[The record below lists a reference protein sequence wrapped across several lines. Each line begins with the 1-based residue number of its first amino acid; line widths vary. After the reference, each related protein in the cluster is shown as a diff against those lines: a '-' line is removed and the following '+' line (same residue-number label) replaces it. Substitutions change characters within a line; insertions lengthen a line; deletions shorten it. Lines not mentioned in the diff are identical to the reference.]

1 MSQVVNQFN
10 FTVIDYTTTQFGYL
24 FTVGTTGSRPQDYR
38 FIYMPYSRYPS
49 VLMLDFYMAR
59 SISHGYN
66 QHLVEA
72 VRKDLEGEERFI
84 VLGESHSDKAEIV
97 NHSLE
102 GSNSAIKQGTVM
114 DFSLDM
120 ERSALIKALEMDNPS
135 QGDRFN
141 ERKDSIVHDEM
152 TEGWRVDNDKELRIF
167 RKLGLTR
174 NFVNNLDKLEPSKIS
189 FKVSEFGM
197 IADYAIGAEHDI
209 QSELIIEQWIDAVR
223 QAYPDMEVTEVYHTV
238 NKIIG
243 RQTEN
248 PYLLEA
254 IQNQFRDTELVQSV
268 QSQKISQQE
277 VKLIY
282 ENLLGFREQ
291 EKDTY
296 THSNIINAKRVNS
309 DKEIVIPPDVS
320 IAVNRR
326 FQEIKY
332 LHIDSTLPSAHR
344 EYEAA
349 QVELL
354 QTLGSS
360 IREKTFHATTS
371 PHVSQAMREI
381 NENIFF
387 SHLNQAKR
395 SIEQGAVLHEN
406 VLAKLK
412 DRQYPTVLHADFRGK
427 REVMTN
433 TYLSHNLRKSSRDY
447 GRNGS
452 VFYASETSWHQAN
465 RITDNHPTLTQSGII
480 DTSREIS
487 VITEVERHFFG
498 SVRSQTADMVNV
510 NGLTTAQRIFM
521 EQLHV
526 NDEPLE
532 AKRIFVVHSL
542 IDDQVEQAYRE
553 HIEYGFVFRNLHESK
568 RVYKRE
574 ADVRRDAEIG
584 NRLVSKAL
592 ELLRDSAKGERKS
605 EFDTYVN
612 EKFYIGQTGGRELYL
627 PESEEKAERKK
638 SFESQLLEVTEAE
651 RKSLQELWL
660 PEAVAVTGNK
670 EQTRHTLIQ
679 ILNSYNKNN
688 QQKNM
693 FLTDQPVKFSR
704 TTMKMN
710 RESVL
715 QSIRGQARTAI
726 IRDELLDKFIGGG
739 WLGNKTY
746 PGYLDEEL
754 IVGEIMNNTPAV
766 LLEMLLEAVHD
777 PHHALYVNEQY
788 LADIQ
793 QRIDALIECGFLI
806 ANKSD
811 HQSELLSFN
820 LEGMKNTYQS
830 HIDTVTSEA
839 SQKMSD
845 SSHESSS
852 AYAEVEKYRATKET
866 DHFEGTKVKENLDG
880 EITEVTYGADYNTRP
895 ITIETDD
902 PLGYLIPG
910 VGQFPDDPAYET
922 GHVQRKGLPE
932 PELIAGQRFDHNGER
947 LSEEIAGNVRSRN
960 SDRMIELNMG
970 KVDRD
975 RSGIVLEAHNPGRL
989 ELRQMMLHEDSL
1001 TGESNLSEAYLQNTD
1016 WLGSNQDRETV
1027 IYREYATGAANIRQL
1042 YLNDVYTA
1050 GTLQHEQGIMIL
1062 EQPLGTEIWRSSVL
1076 DYDYSIGNSI
1086 SREGIS
1092 DVEYFLSFNE
1102 SKDALFDITFETGE
1116 RQVLQSDMG
1125 ISLFETVKHSE
1136 VGLLQDEFSAGA
1148 LFLQHANMM
1157 EMLVALPSS
1166 YDGEMNSQFIAKNME
1181 LSSDLSEEL
1190 LFIKVSKE
1198 AWIHEMETEVVKLR
1212 LGQMH
1217 EEYGLA
1223 DHEIRETHFVE
1234 PIENAMKNNKEVELE
1249 ESLLTGS
1256 KETRTAFNEETTESD
1271 KEKTV
1276 QLEEQLLADKPQYG
1290 NLDLI
1295 LPLGGTNLKYGDI
1308 PVESIGGTGLHYGD
1322 IPIELVG
1329 GTNLKYGKTQE
1340 VLFSEKP
1347 QEGKVEEIWFADKP
1361 QYGYWEENLA
1371 GLKNNKGSVITEILD
1386 LSKELKSMDLM
1397 DKLYAS
1403 KSVRSAHTH
1412 EMTSGSMKLL
1422 EGESI
1427 NIILDSYKE
1436 SKGSRVSTDLVGFQ
1450 YKQFD
1455 VIHIVTGDNEKREAH
1470 LDRNLVTGSRMSY
1483 YADNHQLHEGVAAP
1497 RKVTLELEQIIAGKM
1512 DRYAYSHKL
1521 FNGEGVERRSQGY
1534 DGLFAMRSERLSDS
1548 SDEVTSYADNAP
1560 YQSYIVKDGETFGS
1574 KLSDSGRLHEMTS
1587 EAITEERVS
1596 SIEQETRFGLANARL
1611 SEIEEPESLV
1621 ASFEERCAQIITGF
1635 IFAERP
1641 EKRSEYLQELYAFLP
1656 ERTAHLMEYYH
1667 LAKTEPNDSF
1677 KVTEH
1682 LFAHQESEDAYL
1694 PIMDTMAQGL
1704 MFDYSDDLLERGMN
1718 PEDWEGGMGV
1728 PEEYDPHDP
1737 FNVYYPYSR
1746 DMDALEL
1753 SQTDE
1758 WKSFGKGIWDRDEL
1772 LGKFYSKNETAE
1784 MSGWYRNNFLADT
1797 YKFSVN
1803 FKVDSDADDKGAG
1816 ILFKYLDDQNYWMFM
1831 IHGGDRENNL
1841 DMRSPMQLYQV
1852 VAGNVRP
1859 VGSPMQPFK
1868 WEKGKWYMLSVSVME
1883 NRLQIYTDSKLQY
1896 DLTGTD

>member
-24 FTVGTTGSRPQDYR
+24 FTVGTTGSRPEDYR

-59 SISHGYN
+59 SISNGFN
-66 QHLVEA
+66 QDLVEA
-72 VRKDLEGEERFI
+72 IRKDLEGEERFI
-84 VLGESHSDKAEIV
+84 VLGEAHPEKAEIV
-97 NHSLE
+97 NHSLA
-102 GSNSAIKQGTVM
+102 GSNSAIKQGTVI
-114 DFSLDM
+114 DFSLEM
-120 ERSALIKALEMDNPS
+120 ERTALIEALEMENS
-135 QGDRFN
+135 LHGDRFN
-141 ERKDSIVHDEM
+141 ELKDSVTYDEM
-152 TEGWRVDNDKELRIF
+152 TEGWRVDNDKELKIF

-174 NFVNNLDKLEPSKIS
+174 NFVNNMDKLEPSKIS

-197 IADYAIGAEHDI
+197 IADYAINAEHDN
-209 QSELIIEQWIDAVR
+209 QSELVIKKWVDAVR
-223 QAYPDMEVTEVYHTV
+223 HAYPNMEVTEVYHNV

-248 PYLLEA
+248 QFLLEA
-254 IQNQFRDTELVQSV
+254 IHDHFRDTELALSV
-268 QSQKISQQE
+268 QSQKISQQD
-277 VKLIY
+277 VKLLY
-282 ENLLGFREQ
+282 QDLLGVRDQ
-291 EKDTY
+291 AKNTY
-296 THSNIINAKRVNS
+296 THNNIINANRVNS
-309 DKEIVIPPDVS
+309 NKEIVITPDVS
-320 IAVNRR
+320 MAMNRR
-326 FQEIKY
+326 VQKIKY
-332 LHIDSTLPSAHR
+332 LHIDPTLPTAHR
-344 EYEAA
+344 EYAAA

-354 QTLGSS
+354 QTLRSS
-360 IREKTFHATTS
+360 IREKTFHATTGA
-371 PHVSQAMREI
+371 HVLQAIREI
-381 NENIFF
+381 NENIFL

-395 SIEQGAVLHEN
+395 SIDQGVVLHEN

-412 DRQYPTVLHADFRGK
+412 DRQYPTVLHNEFCSE
-427 REVMTN
+427 REVKTN
-433 TYLSHNLRKSSRDY
+433 TFLNRELNKGSRDFK
-447 GRNGS
+447 RSGS
-452 VFYASETSWHQAN
+452 VFYAIETPWHQGN
-465 RITDNHPTLTQSGII
+465 RIIDNHPTLKQSGII
-480 DTSREIS
+480 NTSREIS

-498 SVRSQTADMVNV
+498 SVRSQTADMVNTD
-510 NGLTTAQRIFM
+510 GLTTAQRIFLEKM
-521 EQLHV
+521 HV
-526 NDEPLE
+526 DDEPLE

-542 IDDQVEQAYRE
+542 IEKQAEQAYRE
-553 HIEYGFVFRNLHESK
+553 HMEYGFVFRALQESK

-574 ADVRRDAEIG
+574 ADVRRDIELG
-584 NRLVSKAL
+584 NRVVSKVL
-592 ELLRDSAKGERKS
+592 ELLFENAVGERQS

-612 EKFYIGQTGGRELYL
+612 EKFYIGQTGGREIYL
-627 PESEEKAERKK
+627 PKSEGKAERKK
-638 SFESQLLEVTEAE
+638 TYQSQMLEVTGAE
-651 RKSLQELWL
+651 RTFLQDLWL
-660 PEAVAVTGNK
+660 PEAVGVTGIK
-670 EQTRHTLIQ
+670 EENRQALIK
-679 ILNSYNKNN
+679 ILNSYKKNN
-688 QQKNM
+688 QLKNII
-693 FLTDQPVKFSR
+693 LARQPFETSR
-704 TTMKMN
+704 TSKKMI
-710 RESVL
+710 RESLL
-715 QSIRGQARTAI
+715 QSIRGQERTAMV
-726 IRDELLDKFIGGG
+726 RDELLDKLIGGG

-746 PGYLDEEL
+746 PGYLDEEF
-754 IVGEIMNNTPAV
+754 IVGEVMNNTPAV
-766 LLEMLLEAVHD
+766 LLEMLIEAVHD
-777 PHHALYVNEQY
+777 PHHALYVNAEY

-793 QRIDALIECGFLI
+793 QRIEALIECGFLV
-806 ANKSD
+806 AHKSD
-811 HQSELLSFN
+811 NQSELLSFN
-820 LEGMKNTYQS
+820 FDGMKNMYQS
-830 HIDTVTSEA
+830 HIDTITPDA
-839 SQKMSD
+839 SKKMIE
-845 SSHESSS
+845 SSHKGDSIN
-852 AYAEVEKYRATKET
+852 AEVEKYPAAMES
-866 DHFEGTKVKENLDG
+866 DHFKGIKVKENLDG

-895 ITIETDD
+895 VTIQTDD

-910 VGQFPDDPAYET
+910 RGLFPDDAAYET
-922 GHVQRKGLPE
+922 GQVHRESLPG
-932 PELIAGQRFDHNGER
+932 PDLTVGQRFDYYGEQHDEENIGNAQSR
-947 LSEEIAGNVRSRN
+947 DGDIVIDLS
-960 SDRMIELNMG
+960 MG
-970 KVDRD
+970 KVIHDRF
-975 RSGIVLEAHNPGRL
+975 GIVLEAYNPARM
-989 ELRQMMLHEDSL
+989 ELRQMMLHEEFL
-1001 TGESNLSEAYLQNTD
+1001 TGDSRLSEAYLRNID
-1016 WLGSNQDRETV
+1016 WMGLNEDRETV
-1027 IYREYATGAANIRQL
+1027 FHQGDSIGTTNIRQL
-1042 YLNDVYTA
+1042 YLNDVYSV
-1050 GTLQHEQGIMIL
+1050 GIVQHEQGIMLL
-1062 EQPLGTEIWRSSVL
+1062 EQSLGTKIRKASFL
-1076 DYDYSIGNSI
+1076 DYGYSIGNFI

-1092 DVEYFLSFNE
+1092 DVEYSLSFIKSRE
-1102 SKDALFDITFETGE
+1102 GLLDIAFETGE
-1116 RQVLQSDMG
+1116 QQVLQLEMDL
-1125 ISLFETVKHSE
+1125 SLFEVMKHSSS
-1136 VGLLQDEFSAGA
+1136 GLLQDGFIAGS
-1148 LFLQHANMM
+1148 LHLQHASNM
-1157 EMLVALPSS
+1157 EMLVALPSP
-1166 YDGEMNSQFIAKNME
+1166 YEGEMHRQFIAKNME
-1181 LSSDLSEEL
+1181 LTSDVSEEL
-1190 LFIKVSKE
+1190 LFRKVNKE
-1198 AWIHEMETEVVKLR
+1198 AWIHEIKSEVVKLR
-1212 LGQMH
+1212 FGQMD
-1217 EEYGLA
+1217 EGSRLA
-1223 DHEIRETHFVE
+1223 AHDSRETQFIE
-1234 PIENAMKNNKEVELE
+1234 IIENAMKNYKAVELE

-1256 KETRTAFNEETTESD
+1256 KQQKTAYNEEMIESD
-1271 KEKTV
+1271 KEKNV

-1290 NLDLI
+1290 DLELI
-1295 LPLGGTNLKYGDI
+1295 PPLGGTNLKYGDI

-1329 GTNLKYGKTQE
+1329 GTNLKYGITQE

-1347 QEGKVEEIWFADKP
+1347 QEGKVEEILFADKP
-1361 QYGYWEENLA
+1361 QYGHWEENLT
-1371 GLKNNKGSVITEILD
+1371 GSEISKGSVLTEILD

-1403 KSVRSAHTH
+1403 KSERSAYTH

-1483 YADNHQLHEGVAAP
+1483 YADNYQLHEGMAVP
-1497 RKVTLELEQIIAGKM
+1497 RKVSLELEQIITGKM

-1534 DGLFAMRSERLSDS
+1534 DELFAMRSERLSDS
-1548 SDEVTSYADNAP
+1548 SDEETSYADNAP

-1574 KLSDSGRLHEMTS
+1574 KLSDSGGLHEMTS

-1596 SIEQETRFGLANARL
+1596 SIEQRTHFGLANARL

-1667 LAKTEPNDSF
+1667 LAKTEPTDSF
-1677 KVTEH
+1677 KVTDH

-1694 PIMDTMAQGL
+1694 PMMDTMAQGL

-1737 FNVYYPYSR
+1737 FNVYYPYSK

-1758 WKSFGKGIWDRDEL
+1758 WKSFGKGIWDRDEI

-1868 WEKGKWYMLSVSVME
+1868 WEKGKWYMLSVSVMD
-1883 NRLQIYTDSKLQY
+1883 NRLLIYTDSKLQY